1 MDKKRIIE
9 LRGKAQAIRP
19 TMHVG
24 KEGVTE
30 SVVEELK
37 AQLKRNKLVKVKV
50 LPSVEADKR
59 DTAMKL
65 SEAAGAVLI
74 EIRGNTVVMAK
85 QD

>member
-9 LRGKAQAIRP
+9 LRGKAQSIKP

-30 SVVEELK
+30 SVIEELK
-37 AQLKRNKLVKVKV
+37 AQIKRNKLVKVKV

-59 DTAMKL
+59 ETATRL

-74 EIRGNTVVMAK
+74 EIRGNTVVLAK